1 MSLESKGNS
10 IYANSFQITTI
21 DSDNFDIVNPKG
33 EILLNGVAP
42 GGGGGSLPIIG
53 TGDITV
59 QGNIR
64 AQGDGVSTGKLE
76 GEIIKATTGNII
88 ATAGNVEVL
97 AGNVEISGT
106 GGLEIN
112 GTGNIN
118 LLGTGNLG
126 VGTGGITSIGNVSVT
141 TGDLETATG
150 DIVSANN
157 IYFEGTDL
165 FNRSETGG
173 VVTNTS
179 YKDFKQL
186 VGLNDNNT
194 FTGTNKFDDNV
205 TEFSEKVSV
214 GTRDAGGLFTQNLA
228 LNKSGNLECDS
239 MNNTTTITCGN
250 VTCDNGGVN
259 SCAARLFTTR
269 TSGVAGWTMEQ
280 QTVQGNALDN
290 VLQMRGGQAG
300 AYISIVD
307 SAFAGFVPNIALDP
321 QTEVLGGLIQTDSYK
336 IGDGA
341 NTFTLKQPKSGADS
355 GNLLLQAGAS
365 EGPIKFQNN
374 AGTTDLVIIKPDSVD
389 NSGQLHCPAIIFGT
403 SGGVHNSIVNDIA
416 GPESLV
422 LKIRQATASSEVIF
436 EDNNEAELIRVRK
449 TQIELKDDLPLLF
462 GNYSFRPQQYSL
474 TKTLTIAANP
484 DTATFTNMAFNC
496 RTDSWTDVNSGAT
509 GVTLYNVALEGYYKC
524 SISQTALSSAGNFNF
539 CDIIFDY
546 ILRLS
551 VQTTPDITYT
561 EPRYGYRKKPINQA
575 APTIEIDH
583 LNTPVQSQPVYV
595 LYSGQN
601 SGETMPIEVRLTKLD
616 F

>member
-1 MSLESKGNS
+1 MSFPSRVDTV
-10 IYANSFQITTI
+10 YANEMSCTPV
-21 DSDNFDIVNPKG
+21 DSDSFNIVNTNGG

-106 GGLEIN
+106 GGLEVN
-112 GTGNIN
+112 GTGIIKTVGGGNITAG
-118 LLGTGNLG
+118 LAGD
-126 VGTGGITSIGNVSVT
+126 IQT
-141 TGDLETATG
+141 TTG
-150 DIVSANN
+150 DIVSGNN

-165 FNRSETGG
+165 FKRTENGG

-179 YKDFKQL
+179 YKNFQGL
-186 VGLNDNNT
+186 VGLTDNNT
-194 FTGTNKFDDNV
+194 FTGTNKFDDNT

-214 GTRDAGGLFTQNLA
+214 GTRDGAGLFTQNLA
-228 LNKSGNLECDS
+228 LNKSGNIES
-239 MNNTTTITCGN
+239 GSINNTNAITTGN
-250 VTCDNGGVN
+250 INCDNGGTN

-300 AYISIVD
+300 AYVSIVD

-474 TKTLTIAANP
+474 TKTLTIAAVP

>member
-1 MSLESKGNS
+1 MSYFSKTDNLLCNQLVINNPDGGDVDIECSTGN
-10 IYANSFQITTI
+10 IKING
-21 DSDNFDIVNPKG
+21 IVPT
-33 EILLNGVAP
+33 
-42 GGGGGSLPIIG
+42 GGGGVALPIDG
-53 TGDITV
+53 VGDITV
-59 QGNIR
+59 
-64 AQGDGVSTGKLE
+64 
-76 GEIIKATTGNII
+76 TGNI
-88 ATAGNVEVL
+88 TANGDGLANGKMVAQNITSTDNITISSGSLEVT
-97 AGNVEISGT
+97 T
-106 GGLEIN
+106 GGVDIKGNGNLSIEGNGDIN
-112 GTGNIN
+112 VLGTGNI
-118 LLGTGNLG
+118 G
-126 VGTGGITSIGNVSVT
+126 VGTGGITSVGDISVT
-141 TGDLETATG
+141 TGDIQTNTG
-150 DIVSANN
+150 DIVSAND
-157 IYFEGTDL
+157 IYLEGSDL
-165 FNRSETGG
+165 FKRTETGG

-179 YKDFKQL
+179 YKNFKGL

-194 FTGTNKFDDNV
+194 FTGTNKFNDNV

-214 GTRDAGGLFTQNLA
+214 GTRDGAGLFTQNLA
-228 LNKSGNLECDS
+228 LNKSGNIES
-239 MNNTTTITCGN
+239 GSINNTNAITTGN
-250 VTCDNGGVN
+250 INCDNGGTN

-300 AYISIVD
+300 AYVSIVD

-374 AGTTDLVIIKPDSVD
+374 AGTIDLARIEPDSVD
-389 NSGQLHCPAIIFGT
+389 NSGRLYCPAIFFGT
-403 SGGVHNSIVNDIA
+403 TGVHNSIVNDIA
-416 GPESLV
+416 GPQSLV
-422 LKIRQATASSEVIF
+422 LRIRQATASSEVIF

-474 TKTLTIAANP
+474 TRTLTIAAIP

-561 EPRYGYRKKPINQA
+561 EPRYGYRKKPTNQA

-595 LYSGQN
+595 LYSSQN